1 MHDKPTIT
9 KLRSVRGSKVFDAER
24 RTPNTERISSIAQRR
39 TPNAKRS
46 MRIAITGRGGQGV
59 LFITRILSECAL
71 ELGLNVIASETHGM
85 AMRGGS
91 VISTLKVG
99 DFRGPLLGSGQA
111 DIMLVLDA
119 GSMEAFSHFLAEQG
133 TLYLNAP
140 SSDSHPSIDATG
152 LAMSMG
158 NPVIAN
164 LVLLGFALAHGTLF
178 CDTPLVE
185 SVIEKIS
192 PPRFREFNL
201 KALKA
206 GVSAEAEKGHP

>member
-1 MHDKPTIT
+1 MAG
-9 KLRSVRGSKVFDAER
+9 RNV
-24 RTPNTERISSIAQRR
+24 
-39 TPNAKRS
+39 
-46 MRIAITGRGGQGV
+46 RIAITGRGGQGV

-111 DIMLVLDA
+111 DMMLVLDA
-119 GSMEAFSHFLAEQG
+119 GSMEAFSHLLADQG

-140 SSDSHPSIDATG
+140 SSDSYPTIDATG
-152 LAMSMG
+152 LAMRMG

-164 LVLLGFALAHGTLF
+164 LILLGFVLFHGTLF

-192 PPRFREFNL
+192 PPRFREMNL

-206 GVSAEAEKGHP
+206 GLSAGAEKEQQ

>member
-1 MHDKPTIT
+1 MTERPTDRKLKPIRGT
-9 KLRSVRGSKVFDAER
+9 KPPGAER
-24 RTPNTERISSIAQRR
+24 N
-39 TPNAKRS
+39 

-119 GSMEAFSHFLAEQG
+119 GSMEAFSHLLAEQG

-140 SSDSHPSIDATG
+140 SSDSHPCVDATG
-152 LAMSMG
+152 LAMRMG

-178 CDTPLVE
+178 CDTPVVE

>member
-1 MHDKPTIT
+1 MSERPTERKLKPVHGRKI
-9 KLRSVRGSKVFDAER
+9 LDAER
-24 RTPNTERISSIAQRR
+24 VSSIAG
-39 TPNAKRS
+39 RS

-111 DIMLVLDA
+111 DMMLVLDA
-119 GSMEAFSHFLAEQG
+119 GSMEAFSHLLADQG

-140 SSDSHPSIDATG
+140 SSDSYPTIDATG
-152 LAMSMG
+152 LAMRMG

-164 LVLLGFALAHGTLF
+164 LILLGFALAHSALF
-178 CDTPLVE
+178 CDAPRVE
-185 SVIEKIS
+185 SIIKKIS
-192 PPRFREFNL
+192 PPRFKEINL

-206 GVSAEAEKGHP
+206 GLSAWADKEQP

>member
-1 MHDKPTIT
+1 MSGKSTER
-9 KLRSVRGSKVFDAER
+9 KLTPLRGSKVPGAER
-24 RTPNTERISSIAQRR
+24 RTPDAERVSSRAERQSPNTER
-39 TPNAKRS
+39 N
-46 MRIAITGRGGQGV
+46 MRIAISGRGGQGV

-71 ELGLNVIASETHGM
+71 EMGLNVIASETHGM

-111 DIMLVLDA
+111 EIMLVLDA
-119 GSMEAFSHFLAEQG
+119 GSMEAFSHLLAEQG

-140 SSDSHPSIDATG
+140 SSDFHPCVDATG
-152 LAMSMG
+152 LAMRMG

-164 LVLLGFALAHGTLF
+164 LILLGFALAHSALF
-178 CDTPLVE
+178 CDAPRVE
-185 SVIEKIS
+185 SIIKKIS
-192 PPRFREFNL
+192 PPRFQEINL

-206 GVSAEAEKGHP
+206 GLSAWADKEQP

>member
-1 MHDKPTIT
+1 MSEKSTDRKLKPIRGT
-9 KLRSVRGSKVFDAER
+9 KPPGAER
-24 RTPNTERISSIAQRR
+24 N
-39 TPNAKRS
+39 

-119 GSMEAFSHFLAEQG
+119 GSMEAFSHLLAEQG

-140 SSDSHPSIDATG
+140 SSDSHPCVDATG
-152 LAMSMG
+152 LAMRMG

-178 CDTPLVE
+178 CDTPVVE

>member
-1 MHDKPTIT
+1 MSEKSTDR
-9 KLRSVRGSKVFDAER
+9 KLRPVGGTKIVS
-24 RTPNTERISSIAQRR
+24 AQRR
-39 TPNAKRS
+39 TPDPRRS

-111 DIMLVLDA
+111 DMMLVLDA
-119 GSMEAFSHFLAEQG
+119 GSMEAFSHLLADQG

-140 SSDSHPSIDATG
+140 SSDSYPTIDATG
-152 LAMSMG
+152 LAMRMG

-164 LVLLGFALAHGTLF
+164 LILLGFVLFHGTLF

-192 PPRFREFNL
+192 PPRFREMNL

-206 GVSAEAEKGHP
+206 GLSAGAEKEQQ

>member
-1 MHDKPTIT
+1 MTERATERKLKPVHGRKI
-9 KLRSVRGSKVFDAER
+9 LDAER
-24 RTPNTERISSIAQRR
+24 VSSMAGR
-39 TPNAKRS
+39 NV
-46 MRIAITGRGGQGV
+46 RIAITGRGGQGV

-111 DIMLVLDA
+111 DMMLVLDA
-119 GSMEAFSHFLAEQG
+119 GSMEAFSHLLADQG

-140 SSDSHPSIDATG
+140 SSDSCPTIDATG
-152 LAMSMG
+152 LAMRMG

-164 LVLLGFALAHGTLF
+164 LILLGFVLFHGTLF

-192 PPRFREFNL
+192 PPRFREMNL

-206 GVSAEAEKGHP
+206 GLSAGAEKEQR

>member
-1 MHDKPTIT
+1 MSGKSTER
-9 KLRSVRGSKVFDAER
+9 KLTPLRGSKTLGAKRRTPDAER
-24 RTPNTERISSIAQRR
+24 VSSIPEHRSPNTE
-39 TPNAKRS
+39 RS

-111 DIMLVLDA
+111 EIMLVLDA
-119 GSMEAFSHFLAEQG
+119 GSMEAFSHLLAEQG

-152 LAMSMG
+152 LALRME

-164 LVLLGFALAHGTLF
+164 LILLGFALAHGTLF

-185 SVIEKIS
+185 SIIEKIS
-192 PPRFREFNL
+192 PPRFREINL

-206 GVSAEAEKGHP
+206 GLSAGAEKERK

>member
-1 MHDKPTIT
+1 MSEKSTDRKLKP
-9 KLRSVRGSKVFDAER
+9 VRGAKILSTKR
-24 RTPNTERISSIAQRR
+24 PTPNTERPSSSAEHR
-39 TPNAKRS
+39 TPNTAHS

-71 ELGLNVIASETHGM
+71 ELGLDVIASETHGM

-111 DIMLVLDA
+111 DLMLVLDA
-119 GSMEAFSHFLAEQG
+119 GSMEAFSHLLSEQG

-140 SSDSHPSIDATG
+140 SSDNTPSIDATG
-152 LAMSMG
+152 LAMHMG

-164 LVLLGFALAHGTLF
+164 LILLGFVLFHGKLF
-178 CDTPLVE
+178 CNTPLVE

-192 PPRFREFNL
+192 PPRFREINL

-206 GVSAEAEKGHP
+206 GLSAKAEKEQR